1 MAEVLVYVDHVDG
14 AVRKPTLELLTLARR
29 LGDPVA
35 VALGAGAANAA
46 ATLAEHGAVKVLT
59 DEAAE
64 YADYLV
70 VPKVDALQAA
80 VEAAS
85 AAGSLAAV
93 LVPSS
98 AEAKEIAARLALRIG
113 AGVITDAVDVEA
125 GDQGP
130 VATQSVFAASY
141 STKTRVSK
149 GTPVITVKPNSAP
162 VEAAPAAGA
171 VEALSVTFSA
181 QATGTKVTGRTPR
194 ESTGRPELTEAA
206 IVVSG
211 GRGVNGSENF
221 SIIEALADSLGAA
234 VGASRAAVD
243 AGWYPHT
250 NQVGQTG
257 KSVSPQLYIAN
268 GISGAI
274 QHRAG
279 MQTSKTI
286 VAVNKDAEAPIFDL
300 VDYGVVGDLFEVV
313 PQLTE
318 EIKTR
323 KG

>member
-14 AVRKPTLELLTLARR
+14 AVRKPTLELLTVARR
-29 LGDPVA
+29 LGEPVA
-35 VALGAGAANAA
+35 VYLGAGVEGAAEVLGA
-46 ATLAEHGAVKVLT
+46 HGAGRVL
-59 DEAAE
+59 AADAPE
-64 YADYLV
+64 FAEYLV
-70 VPKVDALQAA
+70 VPKVDALEAA
-80 VEAAS
+80 VKAV
-85 AAGSLAAV
+85 GPVAV

-98 AEAKEIAARLALRIG
+98 AEGKEVAARLALRLG
-113 AGVITDAVDVEA
+113 SGVITDAVDVEA
-125 GDQGP
+125 GAEGP
-130 VATQSVFAASY
+130 VATQSVFAAAF
-141 STKTRVSK
+141 TTRSVVSR
-149 GTPVITVKPNSAP
+149 GVAVITVKPNAAP
-162 VEAAPAAGA
+162 VEPVQAAGA
-171 VEALSVTFSA
+171 VEELAVVFGEL
-181 QATGTKVTGRTPR
+181 ATGTRVVSRTAR
-194 ESTGRPELTEAA
+194 TSSGRPELTEAA

-211 GRGVNGSENF
+211 GRGVNGAENF
-221 SIIEALADSLGAA
+221 SVIEALADSLGAA

-243 AGWYPHT
+243 AGWYPHS

-257 KSVSPQLYIAN
+257 KSVSPQLYVAN

-300 VDYGVVGDLFEVV
+300 VDYGVVGDLFNVV

-318 EIKTR
+318 EVKAR

>member
-29 LGDPVA
+29 LGEPVA
-35 VALGAGAANAA
+35 VALGAGAAQTA
-46 ATLAEHGAVKVLT
+46 ATLGEHGATRVLT
-59 DEAAE
+59 SEASE

-80 VEAAS
+80 VEAVS
-85 AAGSLAAV
+85 PAAV
-93 LVPSS
+93 LVSSS
-98 AEAKEIAARLALRIG
+98 AEGKEIAARLALRIG
-113 AGVITDAVDVEA
+113 SGLITDAVDVEA
-125 GDQGP
+125 GAEGP
-130 VATQSVFAASY
+130 VATQSVFAASFT
-141 STKTRVSK
+141 TKSKVSR
-149 GTPVITVKPNSAP
+149 GVPVITVKPNSAP
-162 VEAAPAAGA
+162 VEPAAGA
-171 VEALSVTFSA
+171 GAVEELAVSFSE
-181 QATGTKVTGRTPR
+181 QASGTKVTSRTAR
-194 ESTGRPELTEAA
+194 ESSGRPELTEAA

-211 GRGVNGSENF
+211 GRGVNGAENF
-221 SIIEALADSLGAA
+221 ALIEALADSLGAA

-243 AGWYPHT
+243 AGWYPHS

-257 KSVSPQLYIAN
+257 KTVSPQLYIAS

-286 VAVNKDAEAPIFDL
+286 VAINKDEEAPIFEL
-300 VDYGVVGDLFEVV
+300 VDYGVVGDLFNVV

-318 EIKTR
+318 EVNTR

>member
-29 LGDPVA
+29 VGEPVA
-35 VALGAGAANAA
+35 VALGKGAEGTAGV
-46 ATLAEHGAVKVLT
+46 LAEHGAVRVLT
-59 DEAAE
+59 ADAPEF
-64 YADYLV
+64 ADYLV

-80 VEAAS
+80 HAVLS
-85 AAGSLAAV
+85 PVAV

-98 AEAKEIAARLALRIG
+98 VEGKEIAARLAVRIG
-113 AGVITDAVDVEA
+113 SGVITDAVDLEA
-125 GDQGP
+125 GEQGP
-130 VATQSVFAASY
+130 VATQSAFAASFTTR
-141 STKTRVSK
+141 SRVSR

-171 VEALSVTFSA
+171 VEALAVSFSA
-181 QATGTKVTGRTPR
+181 LATGTKVLSRTPR

-211 GRGVNGSENF
+211 GRGVNGAENF
-221 SIIEALADSLGAA
+221 AIIEALADSLGAA

-243 AGWYPHT
+243 AGWYPHSS
-250 NQVGQTG
+250 QVGQTG
-257 KSVSPQLYIAN
+257 KSVSPQLYIAS

-286 VAVNKDAEAPIFDL
+286 VAINKDAEAPIFDL
-300 VDYGVVGDLFEVV
+300 VDYGVVGDLFQVV
-313 PQLTE
+313 PQLTDE
-318 EIKTR
+318 VNSR

>member
-29 LGDPVA
+29 IGEPVA
-35 VALGAGAANAA
+35 VALGAGAADTASV
-46 ATLAEHGAVKVLT
+46 LAEHGAVKVLT
-59 DEAAE
+59 ADAAE
-64 YADYLV
+64 FADYLV

-80 VEAAS
+80 YDAVS
-85 AAGSLAAV
+85 PAAV
-93 LVPSS
+93 LFPSS
-98 AEAKEIAARLALRIG
+98 AETKEIAARLAVRVGSGL
-113 AGVITDAVDVEA
+113 ITDAVDLEA
-125 GDQGP
+125 GAEGP
-130 VATQSVFAASY
+130 VATQAVFAASFT
-141 STKTRVSK
+141 TKSRVSK
-149 GTPVITVKPNSAP
+149 GVPVITVKPNSAP
-162 VEAAPAAGA
+162 VEAAPAAGT
-171 VEALSVTFSA
+171 VEALAVTFGA
-181 QATGTKVTGRTPR
+181 AATGTKVVSRTPR

-211 GRGVNGSENF
+211 GRGVNGAENF
-221 SIIEALADSLGAA
+221 AIIEALADSLGAA

-243 AGWYPHT
+243 AGWYPHAS
-250 NQVGQTG
+250 QVGQTG
-257 KSVSPQLYIAN
+257 KSVSPQLYIAS

-318 EIKTR
+318 EIKSR